1 MFLLPPL
8 WSHLIDPVTLRS
20 TQSITQVTENSDY
33 TLIQVELPGAQA
45 EHLKVELNDDELS
58 IKLTPP
64 AESDDHDGELLWQ
77 EFNLEPVSLRYHVPR
92 SYDRDG
98 LSATLRDGLLTVEL
112 KKSVPEVKIIEINT
126 GSPQVLS

>member
-8 WSHLIDPVTLRS
+8 WSHINDPISLRPNRP
-20 TQSITQVTENSDY
+20 IAQVIENNDC
-33 TLIQVELPGAQA
+33 TLIQAELPGAQT

-64 AESDDHDGELLWQ
+64 AETDDHEGELLWQ
-77 EFNLEPVSLRYHVPR
+77 EFKLEPVSLRYHIPR

-112 KKSVPEVKIIEINT
+112 KKSAPEVKKIEINT
-126 GSPQVLS
+126 GAPQVLS